1 MLKEQIQLYI
11 NSVFIFV
18 TSFFTIFEKKFF
30 MANTTIHPDQIYIEG
45 LANNDSAI
53 IQSIYK
59 KFVPKVVHYIRNNS
73 GDEDKA
79 QDVVQEIMILLF
91 NQAKAKKLQLTCP
104 FDAYFF
110 LLCKRKWLNEI
121 KKSSSKGVTID
132 DDMPYINEP
141 TEEMATETEVFDE
154 KQQLFDMMF
163 QKLGDKCQEVLRLS
177 FTIKSMEEVA
187 EKLNV
192 TYGYVRKKKSLC
204 VGQLTQWIQET
215 NRFKSLKIT

>member
-1 MLKEQIQLYI
+1 MA
-11 NSVFIFV
+11 
-18 TSFFTIFEKKFF
+18 TIL
-30 MANTTIHPDQIYIEG
+30 HPDQSYIDG
-45 LANNDSAI
+45 LANNNSAI

-59 KFVPKVVHYIRNNS
+59 KFVPKVIHYIRNNS
-73 GDEDKA
+73 GDEEQA

-91 NQAKAKKLQLTCP
+91 NQAKEKKLQLTCP

-121 KKSSSKGVTID
+121 KKTSNKGVTIKD
-132 DDMPYINEP
+132 DYASIDESAQEMVMQ
-141 TEEMATETEVFDE
+141 TEAFDE
-154 KQQLFDMMF
+154 KQQLFDTMF
-163 QKLGDKCQEVLRLS
+163 LKLGDKCQELLKLS
-177 FTIKSMEEVA
+177 FVTKTMEEVA

-204 VGQLTQWIQET
+204 IGQLTEWIQES

>member
-1 MLKEQIQLYI
+1 
-11 NSVFIFV
+11 
-18 TSFFTIFEKKFF
+18 
-30 MANTTIHPDQIYIEG
+30 MANNIHIDQSYIDG
-45 LANNDSAI
+45 LASNNSAV

-59 KFVPKVVHYIRNNS
+59 KFVPKVIHYIKNNS

-91 NQAKAKKLQLTCP
+91 NQAKEKKLQLTCP

-121 KKSSSKGVTID
+121 KKTSNKGVTFD
-132 DDMPYINEP
+132 DDLVSTNEA
-141 TEEMATETEVFDE
+141 TEEMVSQTEIFDE
-154 KQQLFDMMF
+154 KQQLFDAMF
-163 QKLGDKCQEVLRLS
+163 LKLGDKCQELLKLS
-177 FTIKSMEEVA
+177 FAIKSMEEVA

-204 VGQLTQWIQET
+204 VGQLTTWIQET